1 MFFFGFHVLFLL
13 SHKADSLVLVFKTRR
28 GVFVQRSWIKKPSSN
43 PKPNQKKKKTGFLLG
58 WKASRGTGCGR
69 ALAATLAIQTISMAS
84 TMAAASRARSLQQY
98 RARGNGAPLGG
109 SHAPRAP
116 QKAKASRVGAR
127 RTHQVALASSPRSDG
142 STTPRP
148 NVKVEATGRSGTP
161 AVVNAAAAAP
171 AEWKGANLKTLGLAV
186 AVGVGLFFCPH
197 PAGITTQAW
206 HLLAV
211 FVATIIGIITAP
223 LPLGAVAMI
232 GLCAAMMTKT
242 LTFAQA
248 FAAFSNQIPWLIAI
262 AFFLAKGFIKTG
274 LGTRIAYY
282 VVSIFGSTTLG
293 LTYSLVFSEA
303 LLAPAIPSLAAR
315 AGGIF
320 LPLAK
325 ALCVACGSD
334 PENGTENKM
343 GAYLMKTFFQ
353 GTCISSAMFIT
364 AMAANPLSVNLAAA
378 AIGET
383 ISWTQWAVAAFVP
396 GLFCLITVPLILYI
410 IYPPEVKDSPEA
422 PKKAKE
428 ELAKLGPMGRD
439 EKIMA
444 VSLLSTVAMW
454 VFGASYGINAVAA
467 ALSGLTILLV
477 TGVISWKE
485 CLNENGAWNTFTW
498 FAALISMAGCLNK
511 FGLIPWF
518 SQQVVS
524 VVGGWGLAWQPAFV
538 IIVLLYYYSHYLFA
552 SGAAHIGAMY
562 TAFLSVAV
570 ACGSPPLMSALCL
583 GMLSNIMGCFTTY
596 GIGSAPPIFGTGYV
610 KLDKWYTL
618 GGILSV
624 YYLFVW
630 LGIGGAWWKVLGLW

>member
-1 MFFFGFHVLFLL
+1 M
-13 SHKADSLVLVFKTRR
+13 
-28 GVFVQRSWIKKPSSN
+28 
-43 PKPNQKKKKTGFLLG
+43 
-58 WKASRGTGCGR
+58 
-69 ALAATLAIQTISMAS
+69 
-84 TMAAASRARSLQQY
+84 
-98 RARGNGAPLGG
+98 
-109 SHAPRAP
+109 
-116 QKAKASRVGAR
+116 
-127 RTHQVALASSPRSDG
+127 
-142 STTPRP
+142 
-148 NVKVEATGRSGTP
+148 
-161 AVVNAAAAAP
+161 
-171 AEWKGANLKTLGLAV
+171 
-186 AVGVGLFFCPH
+186 
-197 PAGITTQAW
+197 
-206 HLLAV
+206 
-211 FVATIIGIITAP
+211 
-223 LPLGAVAMI
+223 
-232 GLCAAMMTKT
+232 
-242 LTFAQA
+242 
-248 FAAFSNQIPWLIAI
+248 
-262 AFFLAKGFIKTG
+262 
-274 LGTRIAYY
+274 
-282 VVSIFGSTTLG
+282 
-293 LTYSLVFSEA
+293 
-303 LLAPAIPSLAAR
+303 
-315 AGGIF
+315 
-320 LPLAK
+320 
-325 ALCVACGSD
+325 ACGSD

-583 GMLSNIMGCFTTY
+583 GMLSNIMGRFTTTESEARRQSSELATSSSTS
-596 GIGSAPPIFGTGYV
+596 GTPSEESCPCTTSSCGSESEG
-610 KLDKWYTL
+610 L
-618 GGILSV
+618 GGRSWDCGKRASKAQQ
-624 YYLFVW
+624 FVRDQAKEW
-630 LGIGGAWWKVLGLW
+630 LD